1 MLLVVGLGIF
11 GLTQLKP
18 ASFPETTSS
27 SGQPGSAD
35 ARLPKASTPSPL
47 QGSGGTGEDGPRAEG
62 TPGCEKVDRELAT
75 ALAGE
80 LPATGVTGPSPG
92 RACTTGARSAGF
104 QVTDGD
110 RSGFVSATLVPSG
123 IVFSLESGALTVQ
136 LKAASGGTL
145 IVSSTPDPGSAPPR
159 ASDLHRIAVDLAGHF

>member
-1 MLLVVGLGIF
+1 MDENELGTLFQAAPGEPPPPTFGLADVTAASARAKVRGRSVVALAMLLVVGLGIF
-11 GLTQLKP
+11 GLTQLKL

-80 LPATGVTGPSPG
+80 LPATGVTGRPSPG
-92 RACTTGARSAGF
+92 RACTTGARSA
-104 QVTDGD
+104 
-110 RSGFVSATLVPSG
+110 P
-123 IVFSLESGALTVQ
+123 
-136 LKAASGGTL
+136 
-145 IVSSTPDPGSAPPR
+145 TPRTTAP
-159 ASDLHRIAVDLAGHF
+159 AQGN